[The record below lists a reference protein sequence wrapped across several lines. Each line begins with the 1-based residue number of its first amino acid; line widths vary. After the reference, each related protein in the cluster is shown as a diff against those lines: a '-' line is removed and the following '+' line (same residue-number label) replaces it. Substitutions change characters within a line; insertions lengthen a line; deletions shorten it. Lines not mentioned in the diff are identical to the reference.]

1 MQPESQLA
9 TSKARKS
16 GPLRSG
22 ASSWIQTFLK
32 LVVWRIFDLL
42 LVTLIF
48 SDKLFLI
55 IFNRSHFRKCWN
67 WDWLSIAS
75 IRCCTIKGLLTRLFW
90 RYFLERDY
98 YIFDF
103 QFSFYVMKGWFG
115 LVWFSFVPF
124 FCSFCYPGY
133 KYTQPLG
140 VYACK
145 VSVKSIYRWTQDLCD
160 FKFVCSFRVS
170 W

>member
-42 LVTLIF
+42 FVTLIF

-55 IFNRSHFRKCWN
+55 IFNRNHFISENVGIEIGLVLPQSGAVRLKVCWLVYFG
-67 WDWLSIAS
+67 DTFLRGI
-75 IRCCTIKGLLTRLFW
+75 ITYLTSSLVFMW
-90 RYFLERDY
+90 WKAD
-98 YIFDF
+98 
-103 QFSFYVMKGWFG
+103 
-115 LVWFSFVPF
+115 LVWFGFPLSLLFVLF
-124 FCSFCYPGY
+124 V
-133 KYTQPLG
+133 TQVINTPSP
-140 VYACK
+140 
-145 VSVKSIYRWTQDLCD
+145 SVFT
-160 FKFVCSFRVS
+160 RVKLV
-170 W
+170 